1 MDKTIWAVGGG
12 KGGTGKSFVASS
24 LGLSLAGLGHDVVL
38 VDADLYRAL
47 KTFKPLLILNMA
59 RNERDDL
66 LGKSIAQVT
75 RRHLLLDLRF
85 LGTVPYDV
93 RLHGCLIDRT
103 PFLTAHPASDVAASF
118 RRIAEDLAASGVPA
132 SRPDESRKPDAL

>member
-24 LGLSLAGLGHDVVL
+24 LGLSLAGLGH
-38 VDADLYRAL
+38 
-47 KTFKPLLILNMA
+47 
-59 RNERDDL
+59 RDDL

-75 RRHLLLDLRF
+75 RRRLLLDLRF

-93 RLHGCLIDRT
+93 RIHGCLIDRT
-103 PFLTAHPASDVAASF
+103 PFLAAHPASDVAVSF
-118 RRIAEDLAASGVPA
+118 RRIAEDLAASGGPA